1 MATKTNS
8 KPCQTSAMEPL
19 PQFVIGFRGKLQT
32 SKMELFLNFF
42 EKPPTWMFDKAL
54 NMLLNWL
61 SMDVLFLNQ
70 FKYQR

>member
-32 SKMELFLNFF
+32 SKMELFAKNSQKQKTVHYFSKNLQLGCLTR
-42 EKPPTWMFDKAL
+42 P
-54 NMLLNWL
+54 
-61 SMDVLFLNQ
+61 
-70 FKYQR
+70 